1 MSRLNLSF
9 LSSFLSFPSFAK
21 VIASFTVLSVVL
33 VSSRIVTDAV
43 AQEKNVLVEIFTS
56 TTCPPCAPQNTAF
69 NNWLNNYAN
78 ADRVTVIKYP
88 VWWPGSGCVYYYQ
101 NQPPVDSRVSYYG
114 VNGAPTGVVDGIPY
128 GSSAS
133 TWTSRANSF
142 MSQSTPVDM
151 SVFSTLNGDETEIS
165 VDVTIK
171 RLSSATNYPDG
182 VVKLRVAIVERDL
195 QYNAPN
201 GSTYQDF
208 VHRDML
214 PNANGTTIT
223 LSPDQVET
231 YSFTADWNSSWNKE
245 NVRVVAFMQAS
256 SNNRI
261 YQSVMEP
268 LSAELFSQSYKTG
281 WNMVSLSAQINHT
294 NFQEIFP
301 NGLSNTLYSFD
312 GSYTSVPMLT
322 PGEGY
327 WLSMNADNNV
337 GFGGSPIS
345 SLEVTVRPG
354 WNLIGGLSA
363 PSKVLD
369 PNNIVNENLLY
380 TYGTGYEESAVM
392 EPGVGYWI
400 VATQEGTVQVVLAD

>member
-1 MSRLNLSF
+1 MSRALSVISSFCHLVILSSYNIVLTFMSRMSRLNLSF
-9 LSSFLSFPSFAK
+9 LSFPSSLSFSSFSK
-21 VIASFTVLSVVL
+21 VVVSLLVLTVVL
-33 VSSRIVTDAV
+33 VSSWSVTDAA

-88 VWWPGSGCVYYYQ
+88 VWWPGSGCIYYYQ
-101 NQPPVDSRVSYYG
+101 NQAPVDTRVSYYG
-114 VNGAPTGVVDGIPY
+114 VNSAPTGAVDGIPY

-133 TWTSRANSF
+133 TWTARANSF
-142 MSQSTPVDM
+142 LSQSTPVDM

-182 VVKLRVAIVERDL
+182 DVKLRVAIVERDL

-201 GSTYQDF
+201 GSTSQDF

-214 PNANGTTIT
+214 PNAGGTTIT
-223 LSPDQVET
+223 LSPDQEET
-231 YSFTADWNSSWNKE
+231 YSFTTDWNSSWNKE

-268 LSAELFSQSYKTG
+268 LSAELFSQNYK
-281 WNMVSLSAQINHT
+281 
-294 NFQEIFP
+294 E
-301 NGLSNTLYSFD
+301 
-312 GSYTSVPMLT
+312 
-322 PGEGY
+322 
-327 WLSMNADNNV
+327 
-337 GFGGSPIS
+337 
-345 SLEVTVRPG
+345 
-354 WNLIGGLSA
+354 
-363 PSKVLD
+363 
-369 PNNIVNENLLY
+369 
-380 TYGTGYEESAVM
+380 
-392 EPGVGYWI
+392 
-400 VATQEGTVQVVLAD
+400 